1 MNQSNFSL
9 KLLLFLVIFF
19 YKPAI
24 SAELQTTP
32 VTLTSVQ
39 HLYHLDGLVEAV
51 HQSTISSQTTGQVE
65 KVFFDVEDFVQ
76 QGQEILLINDSE
88 QQASLDKAAA
98 NLKQAK
104 AGLQDAQD
112 EHTRIKGVF
121 EKKLVST
128 AEMDKANAALKKAKA
143 NHEAALASL
152 EQARKQ
158 LGYTRVTA
166 PYTGIVTQRHIEP
179 GEIAQ
184 PGMPLMSGISLDKL
198 RVVVDVPQNLI
209 SAVRREGKAIIQTPG
224 NGLIHAEKLTVFPFA
239 EKSSN
244 TFKVRL
250 ELPAGVKNLLP
261 GMFVKVSFVA
271 GTKRVLL
278 VPRQA
283 VVYRSE
289 VIGVYTVDAQG
300 HVMFRHI
307 RIGHDVNS
315 DQLIVLSGLKEND
328 QVALDP
334 VSAGAA
340 LKLQRK
346 PQGYHE

>member
-1 MNQSNFSL
+1 
-9 KLLLFLVIFF
+9 
-19 YKPAI
+19 
-24 SAELQTTP
+24 
-32 VTLTSVQ
+32 
-39 HLYHLDGLVEAV
+39 
-51 HQSTISSQTTGQVE
+51 
-65 KVFFDVEDFVQ
+65 
-76 QGQEILLINDSE
+76 
-88 QQASLDKAAA
+88 
-98 NLKQAK
+98 
-104 AGLQDAQD
+104 
-112 EHTRIKGVF
+112 
-121 EKKLVST
+121 
-128 AEMDKANAALKKAKA
+128 
-143 NHEAALASL
+143 
-152 EQARKQ
+152 
-158 LGYTRVTA
+158 
-166 PYTGIVTQRHIEP
+166 
-179 GEIAQ
+179 
-184 PGMPLMSGISLDKL
+184 MSGISLDKL

-250 ELPAGVKNLLP
+250 ELPAGVINLLP

-271 GTKRVLL
+271 GTKRVLV
-278 VPRQA
+278 VPHQA

-307 RIGHDVNS
+307 RVGHDVNS

-334 VSAGAA
+334 VTAGAA